1 MGQYLII
8 TEEEINKNPND
19 FELGKLVRMKYI
31 KSKENKECPI
41 CGADKKCT
49 PEEENCKKDL

>member
-8 TEEEINKNPND
+8 TEEEINNNPND

-31 KSKENKECPI
+31 KSKENEECPI
-41 CGADKKCT
+41 CGAEKKCG
-49 PEEENCKKDL
+49 PEKESCEK

>member
-8 TEEEINKNPND
+8 TEEEINNHPND

-31 KSKENKECPI
+31 KSKETQECPI
-41 CGADKKCT
+41 CGAEKKCT
-49 PEEENCKKDL
+49 PEKENCKKEL

>member
-8 TEEEINKNPND
+8 TEEEINEHPND

-49 PEEENCKKDL
+49 TEEENCKKDL

>member
-8 TEEEINKNPND
+8 TEEEINNHPND

-31 KSKENKECPI
+31 KSKETQECPI

-49 PEEENCKKDL
+49 TEKENCKKEL

>member
-8 TEEEINKNPND
+8 TEEEINNHPND

-31 KSKENKECPI
+31 KSKEPQECPI

-49 PEEENCKKDL
+49 PEKENCKKEL

>member
-8 TEEEINKNPND
+8 TEEEIKNHPND

-31 KSKENKECPI
+31 KRNQRMPDMW
-41 CGADKKCT
+41 GRKKMHS
-49 PEEENCKKDL
+49 